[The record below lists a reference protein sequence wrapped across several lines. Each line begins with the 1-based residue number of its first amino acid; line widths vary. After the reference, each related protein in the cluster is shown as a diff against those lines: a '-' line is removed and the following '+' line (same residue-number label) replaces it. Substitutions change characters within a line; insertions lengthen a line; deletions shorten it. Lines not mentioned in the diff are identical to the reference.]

1 MSHHNPME
9 LDIFKTET
17 RVTEDNQLFRMMLW
31 KASILRM
38 YSDWNS
44 AYHLFFP
51 LLHIK
56 QVENQK
62 KKRVQVLET
71 AANWKNTLFEC
82 SALWLLPKM
91 LIVSRRTHETI
102 HWGLPHSPSNKENQ
116 EDCDVMGSQHKPV
129 WKGENGPQLWLS
141 FTTLFT
147 SKWASLGHNHV
158 SVKEH
163 YLGESFLL
171 VLYVSVCHH
180 MRNPQWHPS
189 SKDLM

>member
-38 YSDWNS
+38 YSDRNS

-62 KKRVQVLET
+62 KK
-71 AANWKNTLFEC
+71 KKK
-82 SALWLLPKM
+82 SA
-91 LIVSRRTHETI
+91 
-102 HWGLPHSPSNKENQ
+102 
-116 EDCDVMGSQHKPV
+116 
-129 WKGENGPQLWLS
+129 
-141 FTTLFT
+141 
-147 SKWASLGHNHV
+147 
-158 SVKEH
+158 
-163 YLGESFLL
+163 
-171 VLYVSVCHH
+171 
-180 MRNPQWHPS
+180 S
-189 SKDLM
+189 S